1 LGSYTNIVE
10 WRKRAAKTVGQKNII
25 TENSDLI
32 PFSHDEY
39 ALDTFNRM
47 PLAVVKPATE
57 EEIQEIVRLCR
68 ELKVPVTARGG
79 GTGLSGACVPAEQGI
94 VLSLERLNSVVD
106 ADPANHTITV
116 QAGVTLKKLYEEV
129 DKMGLF
135 FPPHPGDE
143 GAFIGGAVATNAGG
157 ARAVKY
163 GTIRRFVLG
172 LQVVWA
178 DGRLSNLGGKF
189 IKSSSGYNLTDLII
203 GSEGTLSIIT
213 RITLSLLPRPGA
225 ISTLVAPFNSV
236 KQAIETVPEILSR
249 GILPTAVEFVQHE
262 VISCAEQLL
271 KKSWP
276 THDGSA
282 SLLFILDGRNEDDL
296 LAQAEKLAELLESGG
311 ALDVL
316 IAESPERQ
324 EEILSL
330 RSMIYE
336 ALREGTV
343 ELFDICVPRSEI
355 AGHVEFVKEVEER
368 YKIQL
373 PTYGHA
379 GDGNVHTHYMRKVIS
394 NGLLTAEITGW
405 RQLHLKVRE
414 ELFADAAARGGVIS
428 GEHGIG
434 RVRREYLEKNLG
446 TVNVEVMQLIKH
458 ALDSENILNPGKVVL
473 WQ

>member
-1 LGSYTNIVE
+1 MSNIDK
-10 WRKRAAKTVGQKNII
+10 WRKRAAQIVGQENLI
-25 TENSDLI
+25 TENSELI

-68 ELKVPVTARGG
+68 ELKVPLTVRGG
-79 GTGLSGACVPAEQGI
+79 GTGLSGGCVPAEQGV

-106 ADPANHTITV
+106 ADPANHIITV
-116 QAGVTLKKLYEEV
+116 QAGVALKRLYEEV
-129 DKMGLF
+129 DKMGLY

-203 GSEGTLSIIT
+203 GSEGTLGIIT
-213 RITLSLLPRPGA
+213 RVTLSLLPRPGA
-225 ISTLVAPFNSV
+225 ISTLIAPFDSV
-236 KQAIETVPEILSR
+236 RQAIETVPDILHR

-282 SLLFILDGRNEDDL
+282 SLLFILDGRSEDDL
-296 LAQAEKLAELLESGG
+296 LAQAEELAELLESGG

-324 EEILSL
+324 EEILAL

-379 GDGNVHTHYMRKVIS
+379 GDGNVHTHYMRKAIS
-394 NGLLTAEITGW
+394 NGLLGAEVTGW
-405 RQLHLKVRE
+405 QQLHQQVRE

-434 RVRREYLEKNLG
+434 RVKREYLVNNLG
-446 TVNVEVMQLIKH
+446 AVNVEVMRLIKH
-458 ALDSENILNPGKVVL
+458 ALDSENILNPGKVV
-473 WQ
+473 QQY

>member
-1 LGSYTNIVE
+1 MGAYTNIDK
-10 WRKRAAKTVGQKNII
+10 WRKMAARIVGQENII

-39 ALDTFNRM
+39 ALDTFNRL
-47 PLAVVKPATE
+47 PLAVVKPAGE
-57 EEIQEIVRLCR
+57 EEIQDIVRLCR
-68 ELKVPVTARGG
+68 ELKEPVTARGG

-106 ADPANHTITV
+106 SDPANHTITV

-129 DKMGLF
+129 DKMGLY

-203 GSEGTLSIIT
+203 GSEGTLGIIT
-213 RITLSLLPRPGA
+213 RVTLSLLPRPGA

-236 KQAIETVPEILSR
+236 NQAIETVPDILSR

-282 SLLFILDGRNEDDL
+282 SLLFVLDGRSEDDL

-311 ALDVL
+311 AMDVL

-379 GDGNVHTHYMRKVIS
+379 GDGNVHTHYMRKTIS
-394 NGLLTAEITGW
+394 NGLLGAEIAGW
-405 RQLHLKVRE
+405 RQLHEKVRE

-434 RVRREYLEKNLG
+434 RVKREYLEKNLG
-446 TVNVEVMQLIKH
+446 AVNVEIMRLIKH
-458 ALDSENILNPGKVVL
+458 ALDSENILNPGKVV
-473 WQ
+473 Q

>member
-1 LGSYTNIVE
+1 MSNIIE
-10 WRKRAAKTVGQKNII
+10 WRKRAAKIVGQENII
-25 TENSDLI
+25 TENPDLI

-68 ELKVPVTARGG
+68 ELKVPVTVRGG

-94 VLSLERLNSVVD
+94 VLSLERLNRIVD
-106 ADPANHTITV
+106 ADHANHTITL
-116 QAGVTLKKLYEEV
+116 QAGVTLKKLYDEV
-129 DKMGLF
+129 DKMGLY

-143 GAFIGGAVATNAGG
+143 GAFIGGTVATNAGG

-163 GTIRRFVLG
+163 GTVRRFVLG

-203 GSEGTLSIIT
+203 GSEGTLGIIT
-213 RITLSLLPRPGA
+213 RVILSLLPRPGA

-236 KQAIETVPEILSR
+236 KQAIETVPDILR
-249 GILPTAVEFVQHE
+249 QGILPTAVEFVQHE

-282 SLLFILDGRNEDDL
+282 SLLFILDGRSEDDL

-316 IAESPERQ
+316 IAESPEKQ
-324 EEILSL
+324 EEILTL

-379 GDGNVHTHYMRKVIS
+379 GDGNVHTHYMRKAIS
-394 NGLLTAEITGW
+394 NGFLGAEVTGW
-405 RQLHLKVRE
+405 RQLHEQVRE

-434 RVRREYLEKNLG
+434 RVKREYLEKNLG
-446 TVNVEVMQLIKH
+446 SVNVEVMRLIKH

>member
-1 LGSYTNIVE
+1 
-10 WRKRAAKTVGQKNII
+10 VGQKNII

>member
-1 LGSYTNIVE
+1 LPNIDK
-10 WRKRAAKTVGQKNII
+10 WRKMAARIIGQENII
-25 TENSDLI
+25 NVNSELI

-57 EEIQEIVRLCR
+57 EEIQGIVKLCR

-79 GTGLSGACVPAEQGI
+79 GTGLSGGCVPAEQGI

-106 ADPANHTITV
+106 ADPDNHTITV

-129 DKMGLF
+129 DKMGLY

-203 GSEGTLSIIT
+203 GSEGTLGIIT
-213 RITLSLLPRPGA
+213 RVTLSLLPKPGV
-225 ISTLVAPFNSV
+225 ISTLIAPFDSV
-236 KQAIETVPEILSR
+236 KQAIETVPDILRR
-249 GILPTAVEFVQHE
+249 GILPTAVEFMQHE

-271 KKSWP
+271 KKCWP
-276 THDGSA
+276 THEGNA
-282 SLLFILDGRNEDDL
+282 SLLFILDGRSEDDL
-296 LAQAEKLAELLESGG
+296 LAQAEELAELLESGG

-316 IAESPERQ
+316 IADSPERQ

-355 AGHVEFVKEVEER
+355 AGHVEFVKEIEER

-379 GDGNVHTHYMRKVIS
+379 GDGNVHTHYMRKEIS
-394 NGLLTAEITGW
+394 NGLLAAEITGW
-405 RQLHLKVRE
+405 RQLHDKVRE
-414 ELFADAAARGGVIS
+414 ELFTDAAARGGVIS

-434 RVRREYLEKNLG
+434 RVKREYLEKNLG
-446 TVNVEVMQLIKH
+446 GVNVEIMRLIKH
-458 ALDSENILNPGKVVL
+458 VLDSENILNPGKVVQQL
-473 WQ
+473 

>member
-1 LGSYTNIVE
+1 MGSYTNIVE

-446 TVNVEVMQLIKH
+446 TVNVEVMRLIKH

>member
-1 LGSYTNIVE
+1 CQAGAPLSSAYDQVEAAGQILPLDPPSAPNRSFGGVVASASVGPSRLGYGSLRDLLFGV
-10 WRKRAAKTVGQKNII
+10 RAV
-25 TENSDLI
+25 L
-32 PFSHDEY
+32 
-39 ALDTFNRM
+39 
-47 PLAVVKPATE
+47 
-57 EEIQEIVRLCR
+57 
-68 ELKVPVTARGG
+68 
-79 GTGLSGACVPAEQGI
+79 GTG
-94 VLSLERLNSVVD
+94 
-106 ADPANHTITV
+106 
-116 QAGVTLKKLYEEV
+116 K
-129 DKMGLF
+129 
-135 FPPHPGDE
+135 
-143 GAFIGGAVATNAGG
+143 AV
-157 ARAVKY
+157 
-163 GTIRRFVLG
+163 RF
-172 LQVVWA
+172 
-178 DGRLSNLGGKF
+178 GGKV
-189 IKSSSGYNLTDLII
+189 IKDVAGFNLARMFI
-203 GSEGTLSIIT
+203 GSEGTLGIIT
-213 RITLSLLPRPGA
+213 RVILSLLPRPGA

-236 KQAIETVPEILSR
+236 KQAIETVPDILR
-249 GILPTAVEFVQHE
+249 QGILPTAVEFVQHE

-282 SLLFILDGRNEDDL
+282 SLLFILDGRSEDDL
-296 LAQAEKLAELLESGG
+296 LAQAEKLAEFLESGG

-316 IAESPERQ
+316 IAESPEKQ
-324 EEILSL
+324 EEILTL

-379 GDGNVHTHYMRKVIS
+379 GDGNVHTHYMRKAIS
-394 NGLLTAEITGW
+394 NGFLGAEVTGW
-405 RQLHLKVRE
+405 RQLHEQVRE

-434 RVRREYLEKNLG
+434 RVKREYLEKNLG
-446 TVNVEVMQLIKH
+446 SVNVEVMRLIKH

>member
-1 LGSYTNIVE
+1 MSNIVE
-10 WRKRAAKTVGQKNII
+10 WRKRAAQIIGQENII

-57 EEIQEIVRLCR
+57 EEIQGIVRLCR

-94 VLSLERLNSVVD
+94 VLSLERLNRVVD

-129 DKMGLF
+129 DKMGLY

-143 GAFIGGAVATNAGG
+143 GAFISGAAATNAGG
-157 ARAVKY
+157 TRAVKY

-189 IKSSSGYNLTDLII
+189 IKSSSGYNLTALII
-203 GSEGTLSIIT
+203 GSEGTLGIIT
-213 RITLSLLPRPGA
+213 RVTLSLLPRPGA
-225 ISTLVAPFNSV
+225 ISTLIAPFNSV
-236 KQAIETVPEILSR
+236 KQAIETVPEILHR

-271 KKSWP
+271 KRSWP
-276 THDGSA
+276 THEGSA
-282 SLLFILDGRNEDDL
+282 SLLFILDGRSEDDL

-324 EEILSL
+324 EEILNL

-343 ELFDICVPRSEI
+343 EFFDICVPRSEI

-379 GDGNVHTHYMRKVIS
+379 GDGNVHTHYMRKAIS
-394 NGLLTAEITGW
+394 NGLLGAEVTGW
-405 RQLHLKVRE
+405 RQLHEQVRE

-434 RVRREYLEKNLG
+434 RVKRDYLEKNLG
-446 TVNVEVMQLIKH
+446 AVNVEIMRLIKH
-458 ALDSENILNPGKVVL
+458 ALDSENILNPGKVIL

>member
-1 LGSYTNIVE
+1 LGSSTNIVE
-10 WRKRAAKTVGQKNII
+10 WRKRTAKIVGQENII
-25 TENSDLI
+25 TESSDLI

-57 EEIQEIVRLCR
+57 EEIQGIVRLCR

-106 ADPANHTITV
+106 ADSANHTITV
-116 QAGVTLKKLYEEV
+116 QAGVSLKKLYEEV
-129 DKMGLF
+129 DKMGLY

-203 GSEGTLSIIT
+203 GSEGTLGIIT
-213 RITLSLLPRPGA
+213 RVTLSLLPRPGV
-225 ISTLVAPFNSV
+225 ISTLIAPFNSV
-236 KQAIETVPEILSR
+236 KQAIETVPDILSR

-282 SLLFILDGRNEDDL
+282 SLLFILDGRSEDDL
-296 LAQAEKLAELLESGG
+296 LSQAKKLAELLESGG

-316 IAESPERQ
+316 IADSPERQ
-324 EEILSL
+324 EEILTL

-379 GDGNVHTHYMRKVIS
+379 GDGNIHTHYMRKAIS
-394 NGLLTAEITGW
+394 NGLLAAEITGW
-405 RQLHLKVRE
+405 RQLHEQVRE

-434 RVRREYLEKNLG
+434 RVKREYLEKNLG
-446 TVNVEVMQLIKH
+446 AVNVEIMRLIKH

>member
-1 LGSYTNIVE
+1 MSNIDK
-10 WRKRAAKTVGQKNII
+10 WQKMAARIVGQENII
-25 TENSDLI
+25 NENSDLI

-47 PLAVVKPATE
+47 PLAVVKPASE
-57 EEIQEIVRLCR
+57 EEIQGIVRLCR

-94 VLSLERLNSVVD
+94 VLSLERLNRVVD

-129 DKMGLF
+129 DKMGLY

-143 GAFIGGAVATNAGG
+143 GAFVGGAVATNAGG

-203 GSEGTLSIIT
+203 GSEGTLGIIT
-213 RITLSLLPRPGA
+213 RVTLSLLPRPGV

-236 KQAIETVPEILSR
+236 KQAIETVPDILRR
-249 GILPTAVEFVQHE
+249 GILPTAIEFVQHE

-276 THDGSA
+276 THHGRA
-282 SLLFILDGRNEDDL
+282 SLLFILDGSSEDDL

-324 EEILSL
+324 EEILTL

-379 GDGNVHTHYMRKVIS
+379 GDGNVHTHYMRKEIS
-394 NGLLTAEITGW
+394 NGLLAAEVTGW
-405 RQLHLKVRE
+405 QQLHEKVRE
-414 ELFADAAARGGVIS
+414 ELFADAAARGGIIS

-434 RVRREYLEKNLG
+434 RVKREYLENNVG
-446 TVNVEVMQLIKH
+446 AVNVEVMRLIKH
-458 ALDSENILNPGKVVL
+458 ALDSENILNPGKVVK
-473 WQ
+473 QQ

>member
-1 LGSYTNIVE
+1 MSNIIE
-10 WRKRAAKTVGQKNII
+10 WRKRAAKIVGQENII

-57 EEIQEIVRLCR
+57 EEIQGIVRLCR

-79 GTGLSGACVPAEQGI
+79 GTGLSGACIPAEQGV
-94 VLSLERLNSVVD
+94 VLSLERLNRVVD
-106 ADPANHTITV
+106 TDPANHTITV

-129 DKMGLF
+129 DTMGLY

-189 IKSSSGYNLTDLII
+189 IKSSSGYNLTALII
-203 GSEGTLSIIT
+203 GSEGTLGIIT
-213 RITLSLLPRPGA
+213 RVTLSLLPRPGA
-225 ISTLVAPFNSV
+225 ISTLIAPFNSV
-236 KQAIETVPEILSR
+236 KQAIETVPDILR
-249 GILPTAVEFVQHE
+249 QGILPTAVEFVQHE
-262 VISCAEQLL
+262 VISCTEQLL

-282 SLLFILDGRNEDDL
+282 SLLFILDGRSEDDL

-311 ALDVL
+311 ALDIL

-324 EEILSL
+324 EEILTL

-379 GDGNVHTHYMRKVIS
+379 GDGNVHTHYMRKAIS
-394 NGLLTAEITGW
+394 NGLLGAEITGW
-405 RQLHLKVRE
+405 RQLHEQVRE

-434 RVRREYLEKNLG
+434 RVKRDYLEKNLG
-446 TVNVEVMQLIKH
+446 AVNVEVMRLIKH

>member
-1 LGSYTNIVE
+1 MSNIIE
-10 WRKRAAKTVGQKNII
+10 WRKRAAKIVGQENII

-47 PLAVVKPATE
+47 PVAVVKPATE
-57 EEIQEIVRLCR
+57 EEIQGIVRLCR
-68 ELKVPVTARGG
+68 ELKVPVTVRGG

-94 VLSLERLNSVVD
+94 VLSLERLNWVVD

-116 QAGVTLKKLYEEV
+116 QSGVTLKKLYEEV
-129 DKMGLF
+129 DKMGLY

-213 RITLSLLPRPGA
+213 RVTLSLLPRPGA
-225 ISTLVAPFNSV
+225 ISTLIAPFNSV
-236 KQAIETVPEILSR
+236 KQAIETVPDILGQ

-282 SLLFILDGRNEDDL
+282 SLLFILDGRSEDDL

-311 ALDVL
+311 ALDIL

-324 EEILSL
+324 EEILTL

-379 GDGNVHTHYMRKVIS
+379 GDGNVHTHYMRKALS
-394 NGLLTAEITGW
+394 NGLLGAEVAGW
-405 RQLHLKVRE
+405 RHLHEQVRE

-434 RVRREYLEKNLG
+434 RVKRDYLEKNLG
-446 TVNVEVMQLIKH
+446 AVNVEVMRLIKH
-458 ALDSENILNPGKVVL
+458 ALDSENILNPGKVIL

>member
-1 LGSYTNIVE
+1 MLVLSNIIE
-10 WRKRAAKTVGQKNII
+10 WRKRAAKIVGQENII
-25 TENSDLI
+25 TENPDLI

-57 EEIQEIVRLCR
+57 EEIQGIVRLCR

-79 GTGLSGACVPAEQGI
+79 GTGLSGACIPAEQGV
-94 VLSLERLNSVVD
+94 VLSLERLNRVVD
-106 ADPANHTITV
+106 TDPANHTITV

-129 DKMGLF
+129 DTMGLY

-143 GAFIGGAVATNAGG
+143 GAFIGGTVATNAGG

-213 RITLSLLPRPGA
+213 RVTLSLLPRPGA
-225 ISTLVAPFNSV
+225 ISTLIAPFNSV
-236 KQAIETVPEILSR
+236 KQAIETVPDILR
-249 GILPTAVEFVQHE
+249 QGILPTAVEFVQHE

-282 SLLFILDGRNEDDL
+282 SLLFILDGRSEDDL
-296 LAQAEKLAELLESGG
+296 LAQAEKLAEFLESGG

-316 IAESPERQ
+316 IAESPEKQ
-324 EEILSL
+324 EEILTL

-379 GDGNVHTHYMRKVIS
+379 GDGNVHTHYMRKAIS
-394 NGLLTAEITGW
+394 NGFLGAEVTGW
-405 RQLHLKVRE
+405 RQLHEQVRE

-434 RVRREYLEKNLG
+434 RVKREYLEKNLG
-446 TVNVEVMQLIKH
+446 SVNVEVMRLIKH
-458 ALDSENILNPGKVVL
+458 ALDSENILNPGKVIL